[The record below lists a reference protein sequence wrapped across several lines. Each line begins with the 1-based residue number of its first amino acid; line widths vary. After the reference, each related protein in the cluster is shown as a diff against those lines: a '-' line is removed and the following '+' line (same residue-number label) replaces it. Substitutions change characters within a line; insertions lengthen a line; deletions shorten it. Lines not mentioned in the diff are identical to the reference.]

1 MNTIILR
8 KIVEGTP
15 RKELGMMQ
23 NIRKR
28 KESKRKEQGKARFD
42 KEKLVKLKKEKKEEK
57 EENIGKLKKKLERK
71 QNKKFKKQ
79 MKKEKDK
86 PEEKYSDISRRK
98 RMKVWMLVVALIS
111 CLFIGRIA
119 WIQFVMGEEL
129 KQMAYEQQSLDRAV
143 NPRRG
148 TIYDATGKTI
158 LAVSSTV
165 NTITVNPNNI
175 SKENKEKVARA
186 LSNIFELDYE
196 TVLKKVKKNTSIE
209 TIVRRIEKKKADELR
224 IWMEDN
230 GITVGINID
239 EDTKRYYPYNSLAS
253 QVIGFCG
260 SDNQGLDGIE
270 AIYEEELQGE
280 KGRITKV
287 TDANGGEIEG
297 EGENYIS
304 AIDGNDLVISIDATI
319 QGIAEKYLKE
329 ACIDNVCTDGGN
341 IIIMNPK
348 TGDILAMAGYP
359 NYNLNEPYETTIE
372 ELKGNWDNLSESDQI
387 KEMQKVWRNKA
398 VADTYEPGSTF
409 KLITTSAA
417 LEEGIT
423 TTDKEGEFCCTGGI
437 TIAGVRISC
446 WRYYNPHGS
455 ESLRQAL
462 MNSCNPV
469 FIGLGQEI
477 GVSKYYDYLEKFGL
491 LKRTGIDLPGEAGSI
506 FLKEDK
512 VGPVELA
519 TISFGQRFEITPIQM
534 ITAVSTIAN
543 KETYVKPRIVKQI
556 IDSQT
561 GEITNIPVE
570 ETEKVISKETAE
582 GVLSMMGSVVAQ
594 GTGKNAQVQ
603 GYSIGG
609 KTGTSEDGVN
619 TGKYV
624 TSFVGVAPV
633 SDPEVVI
640 LITLYNP
647 TGEGGHQ
654 GGGVAAP
661 IASQVLGEVLP
672 YLEIQQDNISEED
685 IKKEVEVPNVV
696 GMTISEAKKVLEEA
710 GVGISYEEV
719 EEDISEKIVTSQVPV
734 GGIKIYEGTNVVIEY
749 GEK

>member
-1 MNTIILR
+1 MR
-8 KIVEGTP
+8 KSKV
-15 RKELGMMQ
+15 RSKK
-23 NIRKR
+23 NIDKVP
-28 KESKRKEQGKARFD
+28 KTRFD
-42 KEKLVKLKKEKKEEK
+42 KMQVNKIKKDKKKKDKKE
-57 EENIGKLKKKLERK
+57 NIEKLKKKFENK
-71 QNKKFKKQ
+71 QNKKYRNQIKEAKTSKIKQ
-79 MKKEKDK
+79 DEKN
-86 PEEKYSDISRRK
+86 SDISRK
-98 RMKVWMLVVALIS
+98 RRLKVCLILVIILAV
-111 CLFIGRIA
+111 LFIVRIA
-119 WIQFVMGEEL
+119 WIQFIDGDKL
-129 KQMAYEQQSLDRAV
+129 KQMALEQQSLDREI

-148 TIYDATGKTI
+148 TIYDATGKNV
-158 LAVSSTV
+158 LAISSTV

-175 SKENKEKVARA
+175 SKENKEKVAEA

-196 TVLKKVKKNTSIE
+196 TVLKKVKKNSSIE
-209 TIVRRIEKKKADELR
+209 TIAKRVEKEKADELR
-224 IWMEDN
+224 IWMADN
-230 GITVGINID
+230 NIDIGINID

-297 EGENYIS
+297 EGENYIP
-304 AIDGNDLVISIDATI
+304 ATDGNDLVLSIDVTI

-329 ACIDNVCTDGGN
+329 ACIDNKCTDGGN
-341 IIIMNPK
+341 IIVMNPK

-359 NYNLNEPYETTIE
+359 DYNLNEPYDTIID
-372 ELKGNWDNLSESDQI
+372 ELKPNWDNMSETEQI

-409 KLITTSAA
+409 KLVTASAA

-491 LKRTGIDLPGEAGSI
+491 LRRTGIDLPGEAGSI
-506 FLKEDK
+506 FLKEEK

-543 KETYVKPRIVKQI
+543 KGVYVKPRIVKQI
-556 IDSQT
+556 INSET
-561 GEITNIPVE
+561 GEVEDIPVE
-570 ETEKVISKETAE
+570 EGERVISEETAE
-582 GVLSMMGSVVAQ
+582 GVLSMMESVVAE

-633 SDPEVVI
+633 SDPEVVV

-661 IASQVLGEVLP
+661 IGSQVLGEVLP
-672 YLEIQQDNISEED
+672 YLEVQKDNTSEE
-685 IKKEVEVPNVV
+685 
-696 GMTISEAKKVLEEA
+696 
-710 GVGISYEEV
+710 
-719 EEDISEKIVTSQVPV
+719 
-734 GGIKIYEGTNVVIEY
+734 
-749 GEK
+749 

>member
-1 MNTIILR
+1 M
-8 KIVEGTP
+8 KSDE
-15 RKELGMMQ
+15 
-23 NIRKR
+23 R
-28 KESKRKEQGKARFD
+28 KESKRRKRLEKNLGRVERKSERTKKVVMPRFD
-42 KEKLVKLKKEKKEEK
+42 KKEILKIKKDKNERTENVEKLR
-57 EENIGKLKKKLERK
+57 KKLENK
-71 QNKKFKKQ
+71 QNKKYKKQ
-79 MKKEKDK
+79 IKEDRVKV
-86 PEEKYSDISRRK
+86 EEKYSEISRRK
-98 RMKVWMLVVALIS
+98 RLKFAMVAVCLIFS
-111 CLFIGRIA
+111 IFIGRIA
-119 WIQFVMGEEL
+119 WIQFIDGDKL
-129 KQMAYEQQSLDRAV
+129 KEMAYEQQSLERAV

-165 NTITVNPNNI
+165 NTVTVNPTNI
-175 SKENKEKVARA
+175 SSENKEKVAEA

-196 TVLKKVKKNTSIE
+196 TVLKKVNKKTSIE
-209 TIVRRIEKKKADELR
+209 TIVRKVEKEKADELR
-224 IWMEDN
+224 VWMAANNIE
-230 GITVGINID
+230 TGINID

-287 TDANGGEIEG
+287 TDANGGEIEN
-297 EGENYIS
+297 EGENYTS
-304 AIDGNDLVISIDATI
+304 AIDGNDLVLSIDATI
-319 QGIAEKYLKE
+319 QGIAEKYLEE

-341 IIIMNPK
+341 IIVMNPK

-359 NYNLNEPYETTIE
+359 DYNLNEPYETTIE
-372 ELKGNWDNLSESDQI
+372 ELQGSWDSLSETEQI
-387 KEMQKVWRNKA
+387 AEMQKVWRNKA

-409 KLITTSAA
+409 KLITASAA

-437 TIAGVRISC
+437 TVAGVRISC

-506 FLKEDK
+506 FLAEDK

-543 KETYVKPRIVKQI
+543 KGTYVKPRIVKQI
-556 IDSQT
+556 IDSET
-561 GEITNIPVE
+561 GEVTDVPVE
-570 ETEKVISKETAE
+570 ETEGVISQKTAE
-582 GVLSMMGSVVAQ
+582 DVLSMMGSVVAE
-594 GTGKNAQVQ
+594 GTGKNAQVA

-624 TSFVGVAPV
+624 TSFIGVAPV
-633 SDPEVVI
+633 SDPEVVV

-661 IASQVLGEVLP
+661 IGSQVLGEVLP
-672 YLEIQQDNISEED
+672 YLEVQKDNVSEDDVKE
-685 IKKEVEVPNVV
+685 EVEVPNVIGLTV
-696 GMTISEAKKVLEEA
+696 SEAKKALEEA
-710 GVGISYEEV
+710 GLEISYEET
-719 EEDISEKIVTSQVPV
+719 EEDVSDRTVTSQVPAN
-734 GGIKIYEGTNVVIEY
+734 GIKIYEGTKVVVGY
-749 GEK
+749 N

>member
-1 MNTIILR
+1 MKKT
-8 KIVEGTP
+8 K
-15 RKELGMMQ
+15 RKEL
-23 NIRKR
+23 KT
-28 KESKRKEQGKARFD
+28 
-42 KEKLVKLKKEKKEEK
+42 KEKNIFGNKKKKSDRNEIIKHVKEKKDK
-57 EENIGKLKKKLERK
+57 IENIDKLKKKLDSK
-71 QNKKFKKQ
+71 KNKKYKEQ
-79 MKKEKDK
+79 MKDTKVVID
-86 PEEKYSDISRRK
+86 EKYGDISRRK
-98 RMKVWMLVVALIS
+98 RMKIWIFIVILIYI
-111 CLFIGRIA
+111 LYIIRIG
-119 WIQFVMGEEL
+119 WIQFGMGDWL
-129 KQMAYEQQSLDRAV
+129 KEMALEQQSLDRAV

-148 TIYDATGKTI
+148 TIYDATGTNI

-165 NTITVNPNNI
+165 NTITINPGNI
-175 SKENKEKVARA
+175 AKENKEKVAEA
-186 LSNIFELDYE
+186 LSQIFELEYE
-196 TVLKKVKKNTSIE
+196 DVLKKVNKKTSIE
-209 TIVRRIEKKKADELR
+209 TIVRKVDKEKADELR
-224 IWMEDN
+224 EWMSDN
-230 GITVGINID
+230 EIDTGINID
-239 EDTKRYYPYNSLAS
+239 EDTKRYYPYNTLAS

-260 SDNQGLDGIE
+260 YDNQGLDGIE
-270 AIYEEELQGE
+270 AIYEEELKGE
-280 KGRITKV
+280 KGKITKI
-287 TDANGGEIEG
+287 TDAQGGEIEN

-304 AIDGNDLVISIDATI
+304 ATDGNDLILSIDLTI

-329 ACIDNVCTDGGN
+329 ACIDNECTDGGN

-359 NYNLNEPYETTIE
+359 NYNLNKPYETTID
-372 ELKGNWDNLSESDQI
+372 ELKDVWDSMSESDQI

-409 KLITTSAA
+409 KLVTASAA

-423 TTDKEGEFCCTGGI
+423 TTDKEGEFTCTGGI

-491 LKRTGIDLPGEAGSI
+491 LRKTGIDLPGEASSI

-543 KETYVKPRIVKQI
+543 NGTYVKPRIVKKI
-556 IDSQT
+556 VDSTT
-561 GEITNIPVE
+561 GEVTEIP
-570 ETEKVISKETAE
+570 TEKTENVISKETAE
-582 GVLSMMGSVVAQ
+582 GVLSMMESVVAE

-633 SDPEVVI
+633 SDPEVVV

-661 IASQVLGEVLP
+661 IGSQVLGEILP
-672 YLEIQQDNISEED
+672 YLEVQKDNMKEEE
-685 IKKEVEVPNVV
+685 IKQEVEVPNII
-696 GMTISEAKKVLEEA
+696 GLSISEAKKELESA
-710 GVGISYEEV
+710 GLGISYDET
-719 EEDISEKIVTSQVPV
+719 EEDVSEKVVTKQVPV
-734 GGIKIYEGTNVVIEY
+734 AGIKIYEGTNVKVEY
-749 GEK
+749 